1 MRLREVDGAMFASK
15 LSHEESAETRTYC
28 LPGMM
33 QILSNRME
41 SGKLSTREETLP
53 VVHMFVTTTNSTRKN
68 VIKQT
73 YQ

>member
-15 LSHEESAETRTYC
+15 LSHKESAETRTYC

-68 VIKQT
+68 VIKRT